1 MRISNGDKGPL
12 VRLLQESLVSA
23 GFDIGID
30 GDFGNGTEAAVREF
44 QRSMGLKV
52 DGVVGPRTA
61 SLLGVELGDRNGP
74 GHMDEDF
81 VPQPGGFQGTNVVFD
96 DESVPADVKRL
107 IDECAR
113 PLREYLVG
121 VLQLNLSALNNVQTK
136 MTFASG
142 LVAQPDIL
150 GALSDHAFEFAT
162 RRVAGLVTGGD
173 LLLDWINVV
182 RDELFRAAAAGTS
195 ASVGDWIVNQR
206 RVLEHQREEF
216 GEAKIAEELT
226 LFYLAATDRPARVAE
241 LLEVRASVGFMSLPQ
256 IEDLELIMYE
266 TWINAHFVRIGA
278 DEPGCI
284 AYRFLRDDD
293 RLEFLALTVE
303 APQPSAG
310 QLEGALNGLFDSGR
324 LTLASTPIDMAV
336 RKRVTFRTTNFVG
349 GTGDFTGW
357 LASDNKTLHR
367 PLKEEAV
374 FDEHGWRMIVRR
386 FKL

>member
-12 VRLLQESLVSA
+12 VRLLQEALVSA
-23 GFDIGID
+23 GFDIRID
-30 GDFGNGTEAAVREF
+30 GDYGKGTEAAVREF

-61 SLLGVELGDRNGP
+61 SLLGVDLGDGNGP
-74 GHMDEDF
+74 GDTDAGFM
-81 VPQPGGFQGTNVVFD
+81 PQPGDSQGTTIVFD
-96 DESVPADVKRL
+96 DETVPADVQRL
-107 IDECAR
+107 IDQCAGL
-113 PLREYLVG
+113 LREYLVG

-136 MTFASG
+136 MTFASASD
-142 LVAQPDIL
+142 AQPDIL
-150 GALSDHAFEFAT
+150 GALSDLAFEFAT
-162 RRVAGLVTGGD
+162 RKVAGLVTGGD

-182 RDELFRAAAAGTS
+182 RDELFRAATAGTS
-195 ASVGDWIVNQR
+195 ASVGEWIVNQR

-216 GEAKIAEELT
+216 REKNVAEELT
-226 LFYLAATDRPARVAE
+226 LFYLSAATGDRAGRVAE
-241 LLEVRASVGFMSLPQ
+241 LLEVKASVGSLSLPQ

-266 TWINAHFVRIGA
+266 TWINAHFVRVGA

-284 AYRFLRDDD
+284 AYRFLRDDG
-293 RLEFLALTVE
+293 LELLALTVE

-336 RKRVTFRTTNFVG
+336 RKRVTFTTTNLVG

-357 LASDNKTLHR
+357 LANDNKTLHR
-367 PLKEEAV
+367 PLKEEAA
-374 FDEHGWRMIVRR
+374 FDSNGWRVSVRR
-386 FKL
+386 FG